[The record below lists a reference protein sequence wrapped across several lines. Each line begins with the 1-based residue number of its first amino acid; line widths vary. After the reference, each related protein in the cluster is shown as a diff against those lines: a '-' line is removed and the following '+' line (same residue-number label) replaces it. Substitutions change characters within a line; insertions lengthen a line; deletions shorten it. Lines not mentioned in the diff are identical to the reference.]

1 MSFRNA
7 LSGDYEILGD
17 DVDFIGDDALM
28 LGEEMSVDPS
38 VRQQAA
44 AKILGRNALLLK
56 ETKPTKSRVFPLGFE
71 SDGPIAPGASVVIVS
86 RPQVLFRGERL
97 VIPSD
102 IAGDFVV
109 DDVKVGKDSQ
119 FVAEGSIP
127 GRVLQENAR
136 DVAFQLD
143 TAQISQDV
151 SISITNISGAA
162 RTFRAALIGRAAE

>member
-1 MSFRNA
+1 MRSA
-7 LSGDYEILGD
+7 LAGDYEIMGD
-17 DVDFIGDDALM
+17 DDIDFIGDDD
-28 LGEEMSVDPS
+28 GSGHSVDMS
-38 VRQQAA
+38 AARQQAA
-44 AKILGRNALLLK
+44 AKILGRNGLMLK
-56 ETKPTKSRVFPLGFE
+56 ETRPTRSRIFPLGFE
-71 SDGPIAPGASVVIVS
+71 SDGTVAPGVSVVIVS

-102 IAGDFVV
+102 IAGDFVL

-119 FVAEGSIP
+119 FVAEGAIP
-127 GRVLQENAR
+127 GRVLQEDAI

-151 SISITNISGAA
+151 SISVTNISGAA